1 MKQVVVAVLSLL
13 LCAMAYAGEWT
24 VGVLAMRGEANT
36 RQQWQALELMLNQA
50 IPEERFHIQ
59 PLDLRQM
66 GEAVNQ
72 RAVQFLVTN
81 PAQFVQLN
89 SHYHLRWLAS
99 LHSRRG
105 GMEGG
110 NLIGSAILVRRDSE
124 IVSPQDLIGKTVGA
138 IDTQAFGG
146 YLLGYK
152 ALNDAGLRPEH
163 DVQLR
168 FTGFPADALLY
179 LLRERAIQAAIVPV
193 CLLENMDEE
202 GLINKAEFRPLLAK
216 ALPFPCV
223 SSTDLYP
230 NWSFAALPDVDNAL
244 VDRVAR
250 ALLNAPEAAEYQWSA
265 PASTY
270 QVEALLREVNQ
281 HPEQRRLWLDIKSW
295 LIQHQFA
302 MSMLAIVLA
311 VLTVNYVWVMLLVRR
326 RGKQLEKAS
335 AQLHQ
340 QEQALTTARQMSVLG
355 EMASGFAHELNQ
367 PLAAIRHYAQ
377 GGLIR
382 LRNADSH
389 HPLIPALEQ
398 IDAQAQRGGD
408 TLNNLRMWVTP
419 SQGIATGDWQSVA
432 VATAANHVWHLLRME
447 QQYPQVRLWLDIDHC
462 LTLRLPPVLLD
473 QVLANLM
480 LNAAQAGAQDIWLN
494 GRCDE
499 TAVVLELQDNAGGMS
514 DHVLRQ
520 AFTPFTTSKPTGMG
534 LGLAICQRL
543 MRQCGSDIAL
553 ENRLSPKSTMGVCA
567 TLRFTAVEG
576 ENKCP

>member
-1 MKQVVVAVLSLL
+1 MKRVVVAVLSLL

-36 RQQWQALELMLNQA
+36 RQQWQALELMLNQT
-50 IPEERFHIQ
+50 IPEARFHIQ
-59 PLDLRQM
+59 PLDLWQM

-72 RAVQFLVTN
+72 RTVQFLVTN

-99 LHSRRG
+99 LRSRRG

-179 LLRERAIQAAIVPV
+179 LLREHAIQAAIVPV

-202 GLINKAEFRPLLAK
+202 GLINKVEFRPLLAK

-377 GGLIR
+377 GSLIR

-389 HPLIPALEQ
+389 HPLIPALEH

-408 TLNNLRMWVTP
+408 TLNNLRMWVTQ
-419 SQGIATGDWQSVA
+419 SQGAASGDWQSVG
-432 VATAANHVWHLLRME
+432 VAMAANHVWHLLRME
-447 QQYPQVRLWLDIDHC
+447 QQYPQVRLWLNIDND

-473 QVLANLM
+473 QVFANLM
-480 LNAAQAGAQDIWLN
+480 LNAAQAGAQDIWLS
-494 GRCDE
+494 GRCAV
-499 TAVVLELQDNAGGMS
+499 TTVVLELQDNAGGMS
-514 DHVLRQ
+514 DNALRQ
-520 AFTPFTTSKPTGMG
+520 AFTPFTTSKATGMG

-553 ENRLSPKSTMGVCA
+553 ENRLSPRNTLGLCV
-567 TLRFTAVEG
+567 TLRFTAPER
-576 ENKCP
+576 EDKCQ

>member
-1 MKQVVVAVLSLL
+1 MKRVVVAVLCLL
-13 LCAMAYAGEWT
+13 LCPMVLAAEWT
-24 VGVLAMRGEANT
+24 VGILAMRGEANT
-36 RQQWQALELMLNQA
+36 RQQWQALEQMLNQA
-50 IPEERFHIQ
+50 IPEARFHIQ

-72 RAVQFLVTN
+72 RSVQFLVTN

-99 LHSRRG
+99 LRSRRG

-110 NLIGSAILVRRDSE
+110 NLIGSAILVRRDSD
-124 IVSPQDLIGKTVGA
+124 IVSPQALIGKTVGA

-163 DVQLR
+163 DFQLR

-202 GLINKAEFRPLLAK
+202 GLINKAEFRPLLAQ
-216 ALPFPCV
+216 AQPFPCV
-223 SSTDLYP
+223 TSTALYP
-230 NWSFAALPDVDNAL
+230 NWSFAALPEVDNVL

-250 ALLNAPEAAEYQWSA
+250 ALLNAPDSAEYQWSA
-265 PASTY
+265 PASTN
-270 QVEALLREVNQ
+270 QVEALLRDVNQ

-295 LIQHQFA
+295 LIQHQLV
-302 MSMLAIVLA
+302 MNILAIVLA

-326 RGKQLEKAS
+326 RGKQLERAS
-335 AQLHQ
+335 TQLHQ

-382 LRNADSH
+382 LRNADAH
-389 HPLIPALEQ
+389 HPLIPALEH

-408 TLNNLRMWVTP
+408 TLNNLRMWVTQ
-419 SQGIATGDWQSVA
+419 SQGATAGDWQSVA
-432 VATAANHVWHLLRME
+432 VTTAAQHVWHLLRME
-447 QQYPQVRLWLDIDHC
+447 QQYPQVRLWLDIDND

-480 LNAAQAGAQDIWLN
+480 LNAAQAGAQDIWLC
-494 GRCDE
+494 GWRDE
-499 TAVVLELQDNAGGMS
+499 ATAVLELQDNAGGMS
-514 DHVLRQ
+514 DSVLSQ
-520 AFTPFTTSKPTGMG
+520 AFTPFTTSKATGMG

-543 MRQCGSDIAL
+543 VRQCDSEITL
-553 ENRLSPKSTMGVCA
+553 ENRLSPKNTLGICV
-567 TLRFTAVEG
+567 TLRFMVFDG
-576 ENKCP
+576 ENKCQ

>member
-377 GGLIR
+377 GSLIR

-389 HPLIPALEQ
+389 HSLIPALEH

-408 TLNNLRMWVTP
+408 TLNNLRMWVTQ
-419 SQGIATGDWQSVA
+419 SQGAASGDWQSVG
-432 VATAANHVWHLLRME
+432 VAMAANHVWHLLRME
-447 QQYPQVRLWLDIDHC
+447 QQYPQVRLWLDIDND

-473 QVLANLM
+473 QVFANLM
-480 LNAAQAGAQDIWLN
+480 LNAAQAGAQDIWLS
-494 GRCDE
+494 GRRAE
-499 TAVVLELQDNAGGMS
+499 TTVVLELQDNAGGMS
-514 DHVLRQ
+514 DNALRQ
-520 AFTPFTTSKPTGMG
+520 AFTPFTTSKATGMG

-553 ENRLSPKSTMGVCA
+553 ENRLSPKNTLGLCV
-567 TLRFTAVEG
+567 TLRFTAPER
-576 ENKCP
+576 EDKCQ